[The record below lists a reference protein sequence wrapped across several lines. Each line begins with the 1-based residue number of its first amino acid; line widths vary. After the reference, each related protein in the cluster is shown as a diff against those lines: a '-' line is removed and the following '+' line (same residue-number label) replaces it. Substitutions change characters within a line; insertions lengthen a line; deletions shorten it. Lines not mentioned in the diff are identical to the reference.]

1 MFIWKMP
8 EIYHETVNRIVT
20 KIMCMRLN
28 TSLSIK
34 TYYKTLNSKPYLA
47 LTQANIIGQWNVTDV
62 RNRPKL
68 YMGTYYILSFL
79 KKGSII

>member
-1 MFIWKMP
+1 MP

-47 LTQANIIGQWNVTDV
+47 LTQANIIGQ
-62 RNRPKL
+62 
-68 YMGTYYILSFL
+68 
-79 KKGSII
+79 